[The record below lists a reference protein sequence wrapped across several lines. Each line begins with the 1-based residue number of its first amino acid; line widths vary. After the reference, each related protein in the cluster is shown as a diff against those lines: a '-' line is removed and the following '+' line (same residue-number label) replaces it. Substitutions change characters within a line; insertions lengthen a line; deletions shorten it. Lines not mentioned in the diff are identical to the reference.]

1 LGVAYGS
8 PTRKVSELLQQA
20 AEENVSVLRHPP
32 PFVWFVEFGDNA
44 LNFELYFWVEV
55 RNVAERKRI
64 ESEIRFQ
71 VDHLFREA
79 EIVIAFP
86 QRDVHIDTQSPVEI
100 RLVADPK
107 HESPRATGTAGAP
120 VSDAISDS
128 LGGWIGTGQT
138 TAEPPS

>member
-1 LGVAYGS
+1 M
-8 PTRKVSELLQQA
+8 
-20 AEENVSVLRHPP
+20 LRDPE

-79 EIVIAFP
+79 GIVIAFP
-86 QRDVHIDTQSPVEI
+86 QRDVHFDTRSPVEI
-100 RLVADPK
+100 CLVADPK
-107 HESPRATGTAGAP
+107 HESPRAIGTTGAP
-120 VSDAISDS
+120 VSDTISDS
-128 LGGWIGTGQT
+128 LGGWIGTGQS
-138 TAEPPS
+138 TAEPSS